1 MTAQTGLGAVA
12 VLLLGIAAYV
22 SLFAS
27 PPDAFQGEYV
37 RIMYAHVP
45 NAWVAYL
52 AFAITFAAS
61 VLYLWKRRPAYDHLA
76 HSATEL
82 GVLFTGLALLTGSI
96 WGRPVWGTWWT
107 WDARLVTTAMLFLI
121 YTTAVLVRG
130 LSDDPLRGARL
141 AAVIGIVGFLDVPI
155 IHYSVVW
162 FRTLHQPASIAPGS
176 LKIAPPMLLALML
189 SLLAFT
195 VLFMYLLRLRT
206 SLARL
211 EAGGEMR

>member
-1 MTAQTGLGAVA
+1 MKAQTTLGAAA
-12 VLLLGIAAYV
+12 VLLLAAAAYT

-52 AFAITFAAS
+52 AFAITFVAS
-61 VLYLWKRRPAYDHLA
+61 VLYVWKRRPDYDHMA

-82 GVLFTGLALLTGSI
+82 GVLFTGLALATGSI

-121 YTTAVLVRG
+121 YSGALLVRG
-130 LSDDPLRGARL
+130 LSDDPQRGARL
-141 AAVIGIVGFLDVPI
+141 AGVIGIIGFLDIPV

-195 VLFMYLLRLRT
+195 VLFAYLLRLRAR
-206 SLARL
+206 LAWL
-211 EAGGEMR
+211 EAGGEP

>member
-1 MTAQTGLGAVA
+1 MRAQTALGAVA
-12 VLLLGIAAYV
+12 VFLLAAAAYL
-22 SLFAS
+22 SLVAS

-45 NAWVAYL
+45 NAWVGYL
-52 AFAITFAAS
+52 AFTITFVTS
-61 VLYLWKRRPAYDHLA
+61 VLYLWKRRPGYDHVA

-82 GVLFTGLALLTGSI
+82 GVLFTGLALATGSI

-107 WDARLVTTAMLFLI
+107 WDARLVTTAILFLI
-121 YTTAVLVRG
+121 YSGALLVRG
-130 LSDDPLRGARL
+130 LSDDPQRGARL
-141 AAVIGIVGFLDVPI
+141 AAVIGVIGFLDVPV

-176 LKIAPPMLLALML
+176 IKIAPPMLLALML

-195 VLFMYLLRLRT
+195 VLFAYLLRLRT
-206 SLARL
+206 DLAQA
-211 EAGGEMR
+211 EAGGELR